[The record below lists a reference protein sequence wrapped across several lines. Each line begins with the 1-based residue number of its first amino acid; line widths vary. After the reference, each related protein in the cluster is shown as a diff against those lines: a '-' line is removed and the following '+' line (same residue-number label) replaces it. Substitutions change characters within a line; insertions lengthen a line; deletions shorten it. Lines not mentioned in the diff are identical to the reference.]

1 MIREK
6 YFIKNNNIK
15 KEKGY
20 NKGVIIMKIK
30 NNKLVNEYV
39 GMLME
44 VYGDGEVGLG
54 ELMMGMYGWYND
66 ESVEMLKK
74 DMFEMYNIKIGVNEE
89 NESVYIKE

>member
-1 MIREK
+1 
-6 YFIKNNNIK
+6 
-15 KEKGY
+15 
-20 NKGVIIMKIK
+20 MKIK

-66 ESVEMLKK
+66 EKVGMLKR
-74 DMFEMYNIKIGVNEE
+74 DMFEMYNIKIGVNEDR
-89 NESVYIKE
+89 ESVYIEE

>member
-1 MIREK
+1 
-6 YFIKNNNIK
+6 
-15 KEKGY
+15 
-20 NKGVIIMKIK
+20 MKIK

-54 ELMMGMYGWYND
+54 ELMMGMYGWYDD

-74 DMFEMYNIKIGVNEE
+74 DMLEMYNIVIGVNEE
-89 NESVYIKE
+89 NESVYIREVIK

>member
-1 MIREK
+1 
-6 YFIKNNNIK
+6 
-15 KEKGY
+15 
-20 NKGVIIMKIK
+20 MKIK

-66 ESVEMLKK
+66 ESVEMLKR
-74 DMFEMYNIKIGVNEE
+74 DMFEMYNIKIGVNEDR
-89 NESVYIKE
+89 ESVYIEE

>member
-1 MIREK
+1 
-6 YFIKNNNIK
+6 
-15 KEKGY
+15 
-20 NKGVIIMKIK
+20 MKIK

-74 DMFEMYNIKIGVNEE
+74 DMLEMYNIKIGVNEE
-89 NESVYIKE
+89 NESVYIRE

>member
-1 MIREK
+1 
-6 YFIKNNNIK
+6 
-15 KEKGY
+15 
-20 NKGVIIMKIK
+20 MKIK

-74 DMFEMYNIKIGVNEE
+74 DMLEMYNIKIGVNEE
-89 NESVYIKE
+89 NESVYINE

>member
-1 MIREK
+1 
-6 YFIKNNNIK
+6 
-15 KEKGY
+15 
-20 NKGVIIMKIK
+20 MKIK

-74 DMFEMYNIKIGVNEE
+74 DMLEMYNIKIGVNEE

>member
-1 MIREK
+1 
-6 YFIKNNNIK
+6 
-15 KEKGY
+15 
-20 NKGVIIMKIK
+20 MKIK

-54 ELMMGMYGWYND
+54 ELMMGMYGFYNDDYND

-74 DMFEMYNIKIGVNEE
+74 DMFEMYNIKIGVNEDR
-89 NESVYIKE
+89 ESVYIEE

>member
-1 MIREK
+1 
-6 YFIKNNNIK
+6 
-15 KEKGY
+15 
-20 NKGVIIMKIK
+20 MKIK

>member
-1 MIREK
+1 
-6 YFIKNNNIK
+6 
-15 KEKGY
+15 
-20 NKGVIIMKIK
+20 MKIK

-66 ESVEMLKK
+66 ESIEMLKK

>member
-1 MIREK
+1 
-6 YFIKNNNIK
+6 
-15 KEKGY
+15 
-20 NKGVIIMKIK
+20 
-30 NNKLVNEYV
+30 
-39 GMLME
+39 MLME

-74 DMFEMYNIKIGVNEE
+74 DMLEMYNIKIGVNEE

>member
-1 MIREK
+1 M
-6 YFIKNNNIK
+6 
-15 KEKGY
+15 EKGY

>member
-1 MIREK
+1 
-6 YFIKNNNIK
+6 
-15 KEKGY
+15 
-20 NKGVIIMKIK
+20 MKIK

-74 DMFEMYNIKIGVNEE
+74 DMLEMYNIKIGINEE